1 MKKFRSD
8 RISELMR
15 QEIDRIIRSDVDDP
29 RIAGTY
35 SVTRVDV
42 TGDLRQ
48 AKVYISV
55 LEPDMAEPMLKAL
68 KGAAG
73 FIRRALGERMTIRYT
88 PELQFVHDTNIAYGI
103 HIAKVLKDVAA
114 GSAKGDGEPHDEGD

>member
-1 MKKFRSD
+1 MKKFRND

-29 RIAGTY
+29 RIDGTY

-48 AKVYISV
+48 AKVYVSV
-55 LEPDMAEPMLKAL
+55 LEAHMAQPMLKAL

-73 FIRRALGERMTIRYT
+73 FIRHSLKDRMTIRYI

-103 HIAKVLKDVAA
+103 HMAKVISEVVSEA
-114 GSAKGDGEPHDEGD
+114 GKGDEEPHEPGS